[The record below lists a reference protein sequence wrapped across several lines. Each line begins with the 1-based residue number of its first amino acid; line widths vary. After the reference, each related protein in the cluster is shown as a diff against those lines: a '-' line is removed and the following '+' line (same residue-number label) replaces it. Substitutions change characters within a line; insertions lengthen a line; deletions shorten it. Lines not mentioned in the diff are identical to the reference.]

1 MDAIKYTAGVVTLC
15 VAGGAIGYL
24 TRPVDAP
31 AVVADEA
38 IANMATTVPVVR
50 ERPMSAADLDAQQP
64 SGGAIA
70 QRAPTVQHISAQQV
84 RVSAGAWSYR
94 GCDEVR
100 AAGAA
105 PLYRGQP
112 GYGVHMDGDL
122 DGIACEPIRP

>member
-1 MDAIKYTAGVVTLC
+1 
-15 VAGGAIGYL
+15 
-24 TRPVDAP
+24 
-31 AVVADEA
+31 
-38 IANMATTVPVVR
+38 
-50 ERPMSAADLDAQQP
+50 MSAADLDAQQP

-84 RVSAGAWSYR
+84 RASAGAWSYR

-122 DGIACEPIRP
+122 DGIACEPIRQ